1 MILQSDKVRPREG
14 EQIDVQIVVDGHNH
28 TFYFEDIEFRAS
40 GRYYM
45 TDFRNLIEA
54 LVESK
59 SKKFSVEFP
68 KFGSLEEFSLVGAK
82 EALVSPDDF
91 LEGCE

>member
-40 GRYYM
+40 GRYNM